1 MLSTPRVFKIQRHA
15 FRIDVNKTAISVPRQ
30 EIPAAEIDSQ
40 LQSRMQPKAARLKR
54 RAIAAADDCIEAIDA
69 LVRERRIQLAA
80 EKVDPELG
88 FSWQRGGISLE
99 NLKIPVPKDAGLLFE
114 KGAWNTGDIP
124 HIIEFGMFS
133 VFTNMTYERRPF
145 IACMGDVV
153 NGIMEFLIGHQVRK
167 VLGVAAGT
175 ASQVKNPITSGVM
188 DRVVAAMNMHA
199 HYQPNVRHAWGII
212 VGPGCVRVCLMDN
225 DGIYVSSVQKTTD
238 YAGRL
243 LLGNAA
249 AFAAFAE
256 PTVLGSDKTIRWR
269 NKINCYEIKCYDPD
283 TKRPHTF
290 YYPYCPLFV
299 SAHFFGRFTRC
310 FGVSRSPYDD
320 RVQYVLKDSCQAVHK
335 ELDDADLRDEIGIL
349 RKMSAAL
356 DDAWDDN
363 YVVQRLL
370 CGGTVLINGTRDTT
384 ELSLGAV
391 LNSYQRQATSRVS
404 TGVINTHRLHRRM
417 VSGPVGIP
425 LHKLRRR
432 DAVFVVADAMLA
444 YATILERTGIAHSD
458 ISLGNIV
465 GVLQADGSLRG
476 MLIDFDLAIA
486 QREGVEKRRSCCV
499 GTSPFQSIANIER
512 LQVPRT
518 AVDDWEAAL
527 ALLFYLVAHSKYR
540 DNVSSKLS
548 KVEHD
553 GTADMRRGLFSSLR
567 AFSAAINMFADPQYV
582 DEIKLIKG
590 LPSDPDRP
598 AKATAPTTPPAR
610 SRSTTREESSPKTPD
625 GLGTEGKKHKA
636 QDRASPMVERR
647 KMAHDAV
654 GAAPHPTLTSAT
666 APP

>member
-1 MLSTPRVFKIQRHA
+1 FKIQRHA

-80 EKVDPELG
+80 EEVDPELG
-88 FSWQRGGISLE
+88 FSWRRGGISLE

-114 KGAWNTGDIP
+114 KGAWDANDIP
-124 HIIEFGMFS
+124 HIVEFGMFS

-145 IACMGDVV
+145 IACTGDVV
-153 NGIMEFLIGHQVRK
+153 NGIMEFLIGHQVRT

-175 ASQVKNPITSGVM
+175 ASQVKNPITSGVT
-188 DRVVAAMNMHA
+188 DRMVAAMNIHA
-199 HYQPNVRHAWGII
+199 YYQSNVRHAWGII

-225 DGIYVSSVQKTTD
+225 DGIYVSSVQKTTE
-238 YAGRL
+238 YAGRR

-269 NKINCYEIKCYDPD
+269 NKINCYDPD

-320 RVQYVLKDSCQAVHK
+320 RIQYVLKDSCQAVHK

-370 CGGTVLINGTRDTT
+370 CGGTVFINGTRDTT

-444 YATILERTGIAHSD
+444 YATILERTGIVHSD

-590 LPSDPDRP
+590 LYVAIFDYWKCPGTSRYRP

-636 QDRASPMVERR
+636 
-647 KMAHDAV
+647 
-654 GAAPHPTLTSAT
+654 
-666 APP
+666 

>member
-590 LPSDPDRP
+590 LYVAIFDYWKCPGTSRCVLRANRIVDPIENRAKHAVDIHWRCRNVVASFVYPSLTEAQRP
-598 AKATAPTTPPAR
+598 RQTR
-610 SRSTTREESSPKTPD
+610 QGHSTDHSTRP
-625 GLGTEGKKHKA
+625 
-636 QDRASPMVERR
+636 
-647 KMAHDAV
+647 
-654 GAAPHPTLTSAT
+654 
-666 APP
+666 